1 MDMIMVMITSM
12 RIERTS
18 LSPDDDDHLWGNNGC
33 PVMGIMVCFV
43 AFFLFFLSPV
53 FDSSSSSFFIKE
65 FIKIFFIKEFK
76 KIARFFYSI
85 KNFFPTAFGAKSV
98 AEIISLDNNFP

>member
-1 MDMIMVMITSM
+1 MG
-12 RIERTS
+12 EQW
-18 LSPDDDDHLWGNNGC
+18 LSSD
-33 PVMGIMVCFV
+33 GIMVCFV

-65 FIKIFFIKEFK
+65 FIKIFFIKEFIK
-76 KIARFFYSI
+76 NFFIKELIKIARFFYSI

>member
-1 MDMIMVMITSM
+1 MGSWSVLLPFSY
-12 RIERTS
+12 S
-18 LSPDDDDHLWGNNGC
+18 FCHLSSTLLL
-33 PVMGIMVCFV
+33 
-43 AFFLFFLSPV
+43 LFFIKE
-53 FDSSSSSFFIKE
+53 FIKNFFIKEFIKNFFIKE
-65 FIKIFFIKEFK
+65 FIKIFFIKEFI